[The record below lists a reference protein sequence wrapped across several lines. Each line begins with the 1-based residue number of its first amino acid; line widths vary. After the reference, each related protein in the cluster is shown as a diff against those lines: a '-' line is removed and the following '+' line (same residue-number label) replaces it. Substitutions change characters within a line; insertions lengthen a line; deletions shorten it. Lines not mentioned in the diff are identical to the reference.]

1 MVDRIVRVLGDS
13 QASEFGTVKVHAISH
28 LTDCIWRS
36 GVPKHYSANLY
47 EHMHIQLLK
56 IGYRASNRRDSI
68 EWVIFHHRR
77 LCALRALAGLDEID
91 ELVDDSPV
99 IPGRETALYKVN
111 CRQTLA
117 EGILIYASVLLL
129 PSETWPH

>member
-1 MVDRIVRVLGDS
+1 MLGDS

-47 EHMHIQLLK
+47 ERLHIQLLK
-56 IGYRASNRRDSI
+56 IGYRASNRRDAI

-91 ELVDDSPV
+91 ELVDESPT
-99 IPGRETALYKVN
+99 IPGRETALLKVSVEVYRLLRKSCFSLLRN
-111 CRQTLA
+111 VTLA
-117 EGILIYASVLLL
+117 DSCM
-129 PSETWPH
+129 SS